1 MTVWISA
8 LAIALALA
16 LVGSA
21 LIYWS
26 KFLNDVSAH
35 GVSKKSGYR
44 AEIDGVRALAVI
56 SVIINHF
63 DKNLLPSG
71 YLGVDIFFVISGYV
85 ISSSLYNGS
94 TKNFADFILGFYSR
108 RVKRLVPGLILCVLL
123 TSVLICLFDPNPR
136 VSFRTGG
143 ASLFGLSNLYLLKQA
158 TDYFGASAQ
167 LNAFTHTWSL
177 GVEEQF
183 YAFFPLIFWFTGFT
197 RRHSKGLRN
206 LVCVLGF
213 LAFWSLA
220 LFVRKSILQ
229 SPGAFFLM
237 PARFWELSAGSLV
250 FVALDSEQ
258 RFVVPL
264 VRMVRSLIV
273 LVSLAGALFAPARYS
288 VFTTIVVVLLTA
300 LLIAS
305 LRPQTLGYEILAH
318 PTAVY
323 IGSISYSLYLWHW
336 SILVISRWTIGI
348 RWWSAP
354 LQAGLMLFLAA
365 TSYRYVESPMRHAGW
380 PPNRWKSILYG
391 IAASACAA
399 GLIVILAKPLG
410 RRLYTGRA
418 PKLAAVG
425 TQSLLDNY
433 VVPDKSSSWRG
444 KECVLSDNA
453 QVGKIIPID
462 GCTLGDFSSA
472 KHRVLVMGNSFSTA
486 FVQAF
491 DELVMSDRY
500 SVTITSAWGASPVAE
515 IPNSGPWEKAD
526 NYYWGEVSPSL
537 LSDLRIGDSVFLI
550 TDIAIFLPES
560 ASNVSEQNF
569 LRQLSAGLAKLSQR
583 LSERG
588 IRLVVL
594 DGLPFAREAECEP
607 AVAKQQWFT
616 PFNGP
621 CHFISKQQTLRRRA
635 ELDEM
640 LASLRNQR
648 KITVVDLIEVFCPG
662 KVCTYDSS
670 DGQMLY
676 RDAWSHPS
684 VEAARLSAPIIRN
697 VLTSD
702 DR

>member
-1 MTVWISA
+1 M
-8 LAIALALA
+8 
-16 LVGSA
+16 
-21 LIYWS
+21 
-26 KFLNDVSAH
+26 LNFSDVSAH

-44 AEIDGVRALAVI
+44 PEIDGVRALAVI

-63 DKNLLPSG
+63 NKKLLPSG

-85 ISSSLYNGS
+85 ISSSLYNS
-94 TKNFADFILGFYSR
+94 SAKNFADFILGFYSR
-108 RVKRLVPGLILCVLL
+108 RVKRLVPALILCVLL
-123 TSVLICLFDPNPR
+123 TSVLICLFDPNPQA
-136 VSFRTGG
+136 SLRTGG
-143 ASLFGLSNLYLLKQA
+143 ASLFGLSNLYLLKLA

-183 YAFFPLIFWFTGFT
+183 YAFFPLIFWLTGFA
-197 RRHSKGLRN
+197 RRHSEGLRN

-213 LAFWSLA
+213 LGYWSLD
-220 LFVRKSILQ
+220 LFVREGMLQ

-237 PARFWELSAGSLV
+237 KARFWELSAGALV
-250 FVALDSEQ
+250 FVALDS
-258 RFVVPL
+258 VPS
-264 VRMVRSLIV
+264 VRTVRSLIV
-273 LVSLAGALFAPARYS
+273 LVSLAGALLAPARYS

-305 LRPQTLGYEILAH
+305 LRPQTLGYKILAH

-323 IGSISYSLYLWHW
+323 IGTISYSLYLWHW

-348 RWWSAP
+348 RWWCAP

-365 TSYRYVESPMRHAGW
+365 TSYRYVENPMRHAGW
-380 PPNRWKSILYG
+380 SPIRWKSILYG

-399 GLIVILAKPLG
+399 GLIVILTKPLG

-418 PKLAAVG
+418 PKLAALG
-425 TQSLLDNY
+425 SQSLVDNY
-433 VVPDKSSSWRG
+433 MVPDKSSSWRG
-444 KECVLSDNA
+444 EECVLTGNP
-453 QVGKIIPID
+453 QVGKIIPIE

-491 DELVMSDRY
+491 DELVMSDGY
-500 SVTITSAWGASPVAE
+500 SVTITSVWGASPVPE
-515 IPNSGPWEKAD
+515 IPNSGPWEKAAD
-526 NYYWGEVSPSL
+526 YYWGEVSPSL
-537 LSDLRIGDSVFLI
+537 LSHLRVGDSVFFI
-550 TDIAIFLPES
+550 NDIAAHLPES
-560 ASNVSEQNF
+560 ASNVSEQKF
-569 LRQLSAGLAKLSQR
+569 LRQLNEGLAKFSQR

-607 AVAKQQWFT
+607 AIAKQQWFA
-616 PFNGP
+616 PFGGP

-635 ELDEM
+635 ELDKM
-640 LASLRNQR
+640 LTTLRNQR
-648 KITVVDLIEVFCPG
+648 KIAVVDLIDVFCPG

-676 RDAWSHPS
+676 RDVWSHPS